1 MVVVDVD
8 RRSVDEL
15 DVIVILSFVTVTLL
29 TLGEVEVVSVRLSAK
44 EI

>member
-15 DVIVILSFVTVTLL
+15 DVIVILSFVTVTVL

>member
-1 MVVVDVD
+1 MVAVDVD

-15 DVIVILSFVTVTLL
+15 DVIVILSFVTVTVL

>member
-1 MVVVDVD
+1 MVAVDVD

-15 DVIVILSFVTVTLL
+15 DVIVTLSFVTVAVL